1 MEAPRGRAISLPSH
15 SQKGRDLTHSPALPL
30 LCHSKARKNLEI
42 SFPALSL
49 PFFMMVCAVGRKLF
63 LIVLLAT
70 AIIFLSS
77 RKEHNQRDYFDI
89 FPEDAVSRALA

>member
-1 MEAPRGRAISLPSH
+1 MEAPRGRSISLLSH
-15 SQKGRDLTHSPALPL
+15 GQKVRDLTHSPALPL
-30 LCHSKARKNLEI
+30 WCHSKARKNLET
-42 SFPALSL
+42 SFPVLSL
-49 PFFMMVCAVGRKLF
+49 PLFMMVCAGVRKLL

-77 RKEHNQRDYFDI
+77 RKEHNQGDYFDI